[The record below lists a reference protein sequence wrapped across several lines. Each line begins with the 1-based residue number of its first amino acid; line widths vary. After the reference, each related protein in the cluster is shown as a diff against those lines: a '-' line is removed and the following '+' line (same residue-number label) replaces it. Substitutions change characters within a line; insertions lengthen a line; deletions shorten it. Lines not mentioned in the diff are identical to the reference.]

1 MTKKDLIETVAARLQ
16 ITQEGAGKAVA
27 ATLNAIISGL
37 SADGTVALTGFG
49 TFRVR
54 EKPAHEFRNPRTGE
68 KVMKEAGKLP
78 VFKAGKEMREAV
90 R

>member
-1 MTKKDLIETVAARLQ
+1 MTKNDLIETVAARMQ
-16 ITQEGAGKAVA
+16 ITREGAGKAVS
-27 ATLNAIISGL
+27 ATLSAIISGL
-37 SADGTVALTGFG
+37 SADGMVSLPGFG

-54 EKPAHEFRNPRTGE
+54 EKPAHQFRNPRTGE

-78 VFKAGKEMREAV
+78 VFTAGKDMREAV